1 LERLFRANGS
11 LSEKLKTMNRKLTL
25 FTVLIVMAM
34 SLYGQTWMGI
44 NSDAPVDIKRTLIES
59 SEQSIIIQFN
69 VDGFFLNPIETPKG
83 KEYQVSIP
91 GAVYMNEESAPE
103 LPTYGVSSIIPDI
116 AMMQL
121 RLLSSTYTDFENIDV
136 APSKG
141 HYTRSED
148 PSLIPFIY
156 GPAYEQD
163 AFFPDTRAELQEPYI
178 LRDYRGQ
185 VTTIYPIS
193 YNPVTKTLRVYHEM
207 VVELYND
214 GTGGENQFHRSGLP
228 ETMAR
233 EFKSI
238 YDRHFIN
245 YAQQLRYPVLE
256 EEGNLL
262 IISHGPFIEAMEP
275 FVEWKK
281 TIGRP
286 TEIVDVATIGSTP
299 AIIKAFVLDY
309 YNTVGLTHLL
319 IVGDHQQVPSQS
331 MSGGFS
337 DYFYG
342 YLVGSDSYNELF
354 VGRFSA
360 ETVAHV
366 ETQVQRTIEYERD
379 IDETATWLDYGIG
392 LARNEGTGNGHNG
405 GENDYVHMDYIRDS
419 LLNYTYGVVYREY
432 DGNVPGVPNTNA
444 TQISQRINDGASVIN
459 FCNHGSMTSWS
470 VGGYNVGHVN
480 QLTNTGKLPFIWS
493 VACDNGRFT
502 SGTCFAEVWMR
513 ATDSNGEPTGAI
525 GTKMSWISQPWQ
537 PPMTGQD
544 EMVTILVEQRD
555 HIKRTLGGVS
565 TNGSMKMIDNHGTS
579 GRSTHD
585 TWILFGDPTL
595 TLRTA
600 NPTPITASYMPAA
613 FLGFDEFTVDAD
625 AEGAI
630 VTLTVNGEILG
641 TGIIDEGTTTISF
654 PPLSEPGEMTIAILA
669 WNRVTYLNTI
679 EIIPAAGPYVIY
691 TSRTIDDEIGGNGNG
706 QIDFSE
712 TIELGVELK
721 NLGIEPAT
729 NVVATLSTL
738 SPYLTIIEN
747 TQSYGTILPDELMMI
762 EDAFSFEVADD
773 VPNNTTLTFSLEME
787 SDEDTWTG
795 GFSLVAYAPVL
806 AVGNYFVSDPT
817 GNNNGR
823 LDPGETADI
832 MIATLNDGQSDALN
846 ALASL
851 TLNDAYITVNNA
863 TYDLETIAAG
873 QTVYAT
879 FNVTVSEDAPIGH
892 GVEFN
897 YDVEAGAYSTS
908 KDFLTKIGLILED
921 FETGDFSMFDWTF
934 GGNLPWVITNVGP
947 FEGEYS
953 AKSGAISHN
962 QSSQMILNYE
972 VGTADSISFY
982 VKVSSENN
990 YDFFRF
996 FINGTQMGQ
1005 WSGTVDWTR
1014 VAYPVTAGQKTFE
1027 WRYVK
1032 DGSVSSGSDCAWVD
1046 YIIFPP
1052 MLITTGYAGQDATIC
1067 EDDTHQLSASATNYN
1082 SVVWTTMGDGSF
1094 SNATILN
1101 PVYTPGPG
1109 DVATGSAN
1117 LKLTVTGSTTTIE
1130 DELTLSIHR
1139 MPEVAAGV
1147 DTELCQDSQF
1157 TAAEAAAEH
1166 YTELLWEST
1175 GTGVFD
1181 DPTQLHATY
1190 TPSAADIA
1198 AGSIELSLTALGQ
1211 SPCGDASHGIVL
1223 SIMPQPEA
1231 FAGQNLSICAEA
1243 TAHPEAMA
1251 SNYAS
1256 LLWTSSGTGTFDDP
1270 SLINAVYSP
1279 SADDVAA
1286 GNVTLTLTAHGQGPC
1301 EDAVS
1306 QVELAINALPTA
1318 QLATGQYSICH
1329 GETLE
1334 LSIELS
1340 GQAPWEVVDGEGN
1353 THVIEASPFTLE
1365 LSPLADLTFELVS
1378 VTDANDCVND
1388 ATGSATI
1395 EVEYAPVAPV
1405 VPSAPDTVDYAYH
1418 STTVIT
1424 TQQVENAT
1432 SYTWNLLPAEAGT
1445 ISADGTEATITWN
1458 TDYLGEATIKVCAG
1472 NDCGE
1477 GPWSE
1482 LTAVELISTVGIPE
1496 IAGDWGLAIYP
1507 NPSTGQ
1513 LTLELSPYRSTQANI
1528 HVTNLVG
1535 KQVYSQSIA
1544 ISGSQYIQ
1552 TLDLS
1557 HLDNGM
1563 YILSIESPQLNVYR
1577 KLIIRK

>member
-1 LERLFRANGS
+1 LERLFHANGCI
-11 LSEKLKTMNRKLTL
+11 SENLNKMNRKLTFFAVLLLLAMNL
-25 FTVLIVMAM
+25 F
-34 SLYGQTWMGI
+34 GQTWTGI
-44 NSDAPVDIKRTLIES
+44 TSDIPVPIKQTLIES
-59 SEQSIIIQFN
+59 TDQSIIIQFN
-69 VDGFFLNPIETPKG
+69 VDGFFMNPVETPRG
-83 KEYQVSIP
+83 KEYQISIP
-91 GAVYMNEESAPE
+91 DMVYINEKTAPE
-103 LPTYGVSSIIPDI
+103 LPTYGVSSIIPDL
-116 AMMQL
+116 ALMQVRIL
-121 RLLSSTYTDFENIDV
+121 DASYTDFEGINV

-148 PSLIPFIY
+148 PSAIPFIY
-156 GPAYEQD
+156 GPAYDQD
-163 AFFPDTRAELQEPYI
+163 AFYPDILAELQEPYI
-178 LRDYRGQ
+178 FRDYRGQ
-185 VTTIYPIS
+185 VVTVYPVS
-193 YNPVTKTLRVYHEM
+193 YNPVTKILRVYHEL

-214 GTGGENQFHRSGLP
+214 GDGGENQFNRSGLP

-233 EFKSI
+233 EFKAI

-262 IISHGPFIEAMEP
+262 IISHGPFMEAMEP

-286 TEIVDVATIGSTP
+286 TEIVDVATIGTTTT
-299 AIIKAFVLDY
+299 AIKAFVLDY

-331 MSGGFS
+331 MSGGYS

-379 IDETATWLDYGIG
+379 IDETATWIDYGIG
-392 LARNEGTGNGHNG
+392 IARNEGAGNGHNG
-405 GENDYVHMDYIRDS
+405 GEADYVHMDYIRDS

-432 DGNVPGVPNTNA
+432 DGNVPGVTNTNA
-444 TQISQRINDGASVIN
+444 TQISQRINDGASIIN
-459 FCNHGSMTSWS
+459 FCNHGSINGWS
-470 VGGYNVGHVN
+470 VGGYSSSHVN

-544 EMVTILVEQRD
+544 EMVTILVEQRE

-565 TNGSMKMIDNHGTS
+565 TNGSMKMIDLHGTS

-595 TLRTA
+595 TVRTD

-625 AEGAI
+625 ADGAL
-630 VTLTVNGEILG
+630 VTLTINGEILG
-641 TGIIDEGTTTISF
+641 TGIIEEGTTTVSF

-669 WNRVTYLNTI
+669 HNRVTYLNTI
-679 EIIPAAGPYVIY
+679 EIIPAAGPYLIY
-691 TSRTIDDEIGGNGNG
+691 TSRTINDQNGGNGNN

-712 TIELGVELK
+712 TIDLGVELK

-738 SPYLTIIEN
+738 SPYVTITDN
-747 TQSYGTILPDELMMI
+747 TQSYGTIQPDQLMMI
-762 EDAFSFEVADD
+762 EDAFTFEVADD
-773 VPNNTTLTFSLEME
+773 VPNNTTLAFNLEME
-787 SDEDTWTG
+787 SDEDTWAG

-806 AVGNYFVSDPT
+806 SVGNYFVSDPT

-832 MIATLNDGQSDALN
+832 MIATLNDGQSDALA
-846 ALASL
+846 ALAGL
-851 TLNDAYITVNNA
+851 TLNDPYITLNNA

-879 FNVTVSEDAPIGH
+879 FNVTVSEDATIGH
-892 GVEFN
+892 AVEFS
-897 YDVEAGAYSTS
+897 YEVEAGAYTAS
-908 KDFLTKIGLILED
+908 KSFLTKIGLILED
-921 FETGDFSMFDWTF
+921 FETGDFSMFNWTF
-934 GGNLPWVITNVGP
+934 GGNLPWGTTSVDP
-947 FEGEYS
+947 FEGDFS
-953 AKSGAISHN
+953 AKSGSISHSQN
-962 QSSQMILNYE
+962 SQMILDYE
-972 VGTADSISFY
+972 VGAADSISFY

-990 YDFFRF
+990 YDFMRF

-1005 WSGTVDWTR
+1005 WSGTVPWTR

-1032 DGSVSSGSDCAWVD
+1032 DGSVSGGSDCAWVD

-1067 EDDTHQLSASATNYN
+1067 EEDTHQLNASATNYN

-1101 PVYTPGPG
+1101 PVYTPGPA
-1109 DVATGSAN
+1109 DIASGSAN

-1130 DELTLSIHR
+1130 DELTLTIHR
-1139 MPEVAAGV
+1139 MPAVAAGV
-1147 DTELCQDSQF
+1147 DTQVCQDSQF
-1157 TAAEAAAEH
+1157 MAAEAIAEH
-1166 YTELLWEST
+1166 YTALLWESS

-1190 TPSAADIA
+1190 TPSAGDIA
-1198 AGSIELSLTALGQ
+1198 AGSVELTLTALGQ

-1223 SIMPQPEA
+1223 SIMPQAEA
-1231 FAGQNLSICAEA
+1231 FAGQDMAICEAGTAQPEA
-1243 TAHPEAMA
+1243 TAA
-1251 SNYAS
+1251 NYAS

-1270 SLINAVYSP
+1270 SLINAVYTP

-1286 GNVTLTLTAHGQGPC
+1286 GTVILTLTAQGQGPC

-1306 QVELAINALPTA
+1306 EVGLAIHALPTA
-1318 QLATGQYSICH
+1318 QVVSGDHTICL

-1334 LSIELS
+1334 LNIELS
-1340 GQAPWEVVDGEGN
+1340 GKAPWEVVDGQGD
-1353 THVIEASPFTLE
+1353 THVIEATPFTLE
-1365 LSPLADLTFELVS
+1365 LSPVANLTFELVS

-1388 ATGSATI
+1388 ATGSVTI
-1395 EVEYAPVAPV
+1395 EVEYAPTAPV
-1405 VPSAPDTVDYAYH
+1405 VPAAPDTVDYAYH
-1418 STTVIT
+1418 TTTVIT

-1432 SYTWNLLPAEAGT
+1432 GYTWNLLPAEAGT
-1445 ISADGTEATITWN
+1445 ISADGIQATITWN
-1458 TDYLGEATIKVCAG
+1458 TDYLGEATIKVCAA
-1472 NDCGE
+1472 NDCGD

-1482 LTAVELISTVGIPE
+1482 LTEVELISTVGIPE

-1513 LTLELSPYRSTQANI
+1513 LTLELSPNLSTRANI

-1535 KQVYSQSIA
+1535 KLVYSQSVA

-1552 TLDLS
+1552 TLNLS

-1563 YILSIESPQLNVYR
+1563 YILSIESPDLNVYR

>member
-1 LERLFRANGS
+1 
-11 LSEKLKTMNRKLTL
+11 MNRKITL
-25 FTVLIVMAM
+25 LTVLIVMAM

-44 NSDAPVDIKRTLIES
+44 NSNEPVDLKRTLIES
-59 SEQSIIIQFN
+59 TDQSIIIQFN

-103 LPTYGVSSIIPDI
+103 LPMYGVSSIIPDL
-116 AMMQL
+116 ALMQM
-121 RLLSSTYTDFENIDV
+121 RLLSSSYTDFENIDV

-156 GPAYEQD
+156 GPAYDQD
-163 AFFPDTRAELQEPYI
+163 AFYPDIRAELQEPYI
-178 LRDYRGQ
+178 FRDYRGQ

-214 GTGGENQFHRSGLP
+214 GIGGENQFHRTGLP
-228 ETMAR
+228 QTMDR
-233 EFKSI
+233 EFKAI
-238 YDRHFIN
+238 YNNHFIN
-245 YAQQLRYPVLE
+245 YSQNRYPVLE

-262 IISHGPFIEAMEP
+262 IISYGPFMEAMEP

-286 TEIVDVATIGSTP
+286 TEMVDVATIGSTP
-299 AIIKAFVLDY
+299 AVIKAFVLDY

-342 YLVGSDSYNELF
+342 YLVGSDSYNEVF

-392 LARNEGTGNGHNG
+392 IARNEGTGNGHY
-405 GENDYVHMDYIRDS
+405 GENDYVHMDFIRDS
-419 LLNYTYGVVYREY
+419 LLNYTYSVVYREY

-444 TQISQRINDGASVIN
+444 TQISQRINDGASIIN
-459 FCNHGSMTSWS
+459 FCNHGSMTGWS
-470 VGGYNVGHVN
+470 VGGYNVNHVN
-480 QLTNTGKLPFIWS
+480 QLTNAGKLPFIWS

-513 ATDSNGEPTGAI
+513 ATHNTTGEPTGAI

-613 FLGFDEFTVDAD
+613 FLGFDEFIVDAD

-630 VTLTVNGEILG
+630 VSLTIDGEIIG
-641 TGIIDEGTTTISF
+641 TAYVENGTATVTF
-654 PPLSEPGEMTIAILA
+654 PPLNEPGEMTIAIFA
-669 WNRVTYLNTI
+669 YNRVTYLNTI
-679 EIIPAAGPYVIY
+679 EVIPAAGPYVIY
-691 TSRTIDDEIGGNGNG
+691 TSRTINDETGGNGNG
-706 QIDFSE
+706 QIDFGE
-712 TIELGVELK
+712 TIGLGVELK

-729 NVVATLSTL
+729 NVVATLSTT
-738 SPYLTIIEN
+738 SPYVTIIDN
-747 TQSYGTILPDELMMI
+747 TQNYGTILPDELLMI
-762 EDAFSFEVADD
+762 EDAFTFEVADD
-773 VPNNTTLTFSLEME
+773 LPNNTTLTFSLELE
-787 SDEDTWTG
+787 SSEDTWSG
-795 GFSLVAYAPVL
+795 GFSVVAYAPVL
-806 AVGNYFVSDPT
+806 AVGNYFVSDPA

-832 MIATLNDGQSDALN
+832 MIATINNGQSDALE
-846 ALASL
+846 ALASIV
-851 TLNDAYITVNNA
+851 LNDPYVTLNNA
-863 TYDLETIAAG
+863 TFEFEAINAG

-892 GVEFN
+892 AVNFD
-897 YDVEAGAYSTS
+897 YSVAAGAYTAERS
-908 KDFLTKIGLILED
+908 FLAKIGLILED

-934 GGNLPWVITNVGP
+934 GGNLPWVITNVDP
-947 FEGEYS
+947 YEGVYS
-953 AKSGAISHN
+953 AKSGAISHS
-962 QSSQMILNYE
+962 QSSQMILSYE
-972 VGTADSISFY
+972 VGTADSISFFL
-982 VKVSSENN
+982 KVSSENN
-990 YDFFRF
+990 YDFLRF

-1005 WSGTVDWTR
+1005 WSGTVPWTR

-1027 WRYVK
+1027 WRYIK
-1032 DGSVSSGSDCAWVD
+1032 DGSVSAGSDCAWID
-1046 YIIFPP
+1046 YIVFPP

-1067 EDDTHQLSASATNYN
+1067 EGSTHQLNASATNYN
-1082 SVVWTTMGDGSF
+1082 SILWTTMGDGTF
-1094 SNATILN
+1094 NNAAILN

-1109 DVATGSAN
+1109 DIAAGSTN

-1130 DELTLSIHR
+1130 DELTLTIHR
-1139 MPEVAAGV
+1139 MPEVAAGTDASV
-1147 DTELCQDSQF
+1147 CEDSHF
-1157 TAAEAAAEH
+1157 TASEALAEH
-1166 YTELLWEST
+1166 YSALLWESSGT
-1175 GTGVFD
+1175 GTFD
-1181 DPTQLHATY
+1181 NPTQLHATY

-1198 AGSIELSLTALGQ
+1198 AGSVELTLTALGQ
-1211 SPCGDASHGIVL
+1211 SPCGDASHGIVI
-1223 SIMPQPEA
+1223 SFVPQPQA

-1243 TAHPEAMA
+1243 TAHPEATA

-1256 LLWTSSGTGTFDDP
+1256 VLWTSSGTGSFDDP
-1270 SLINAVYSP
+1270 TILNAVYTP

-1286 GNVTLTLTAHGQGPC
+1286 GNVTLILTAHGQGTC
-1301 EDAVS
+1301 DDAVS
-1306 QVELAINALPTA
+1306 EVELAIHALPTA
-1318 QLATGQYSICH
+1318 QVVSGEHTICL
-1329 GETLE
+1329 GETVE
-1334 LSIELS
+1334 LSIELT
-1340 GQAPWEVVDGEGN
+1340 GQAPWEVIDGEGN
-1353 THVIEASPFTLE
+1353 THLIETSPFTLE
-1365 LSPLADLTFELVS
+1365 LSPTADLTFELVS
-1378 VTDANDCVND
+1378 VSDANDCVNG
-1388 ATGSATI
+1388 AIGTATI
-1395 EVEYAPVAPV
+1395 MVEYAPVAPLQ
-1405 VPSAPDTVDYAYH
+1405 PAAPDTVDYAYH
-1418 STTVIT
+1418 TTTVVT

-1432 SYTWNLLPAEAGT
+1432 GYTWNLEPAQAGNLV
-1445 ISADGTEATITWN
+1445 ANGTEATITWN
-1458 TDYLGEATIKVCAG
+1458 PDYLGEAIIKVCAN
-1472 NDCGE
+1472 NDCGD
-1477 GPWSE
+1477 GAWSE
-1482 LTAVELISTVGIPE
+1482 IAEVELISTVGIPT
-1496 IAGDWGLAIYP
+1496 IAGDWGMAIYP
-1507 NPSTGQ
+1507 NPSTGR

-1528 HVTNLVG
+1528 HVTSLVG
-1535 KQVYSQSIA
+1535 KLVYSESIA

-1563 YILSIESPQLNVYR
+1563 YILSIESPHLNVYR